1 MISKRRCFESHNFLF
16 CIAIITFIKFTFSAM
31 ISEPIFLYIIFTAK
45 ITKSS
50 PIVILRFFLLYLHL
64 MPLVTCRFKSF
75 AMTPHVTVCTQIIFT
90 LWTMEN
96 ITHIYYRWSSTFI
109 TSCSTAPTIWVFC
122 AQFKFMVIFTFCCY

>member
-16 CIAIITFIKFTFSAM
+16 CIAIITFIISTFSAM

-50 PIVILRFFLLYLHL
+50 PIVILRFFLLYYHL

-90 LWTMEN
+90 LWTMEK
-96 ITHIYYRWSSTFI
+96 ITHTYYRRSFTFI
-109 TSCSTAPTIWVFC
+109 TSCYTARIRVFC